1 LFRDGWDG
9 GVSNGDGVE
18 WAEVVDD
25 VEGTSVPFYDAKPS
39 RAVSGV
45 GWFIR
50 TRCYFV
56 TDNFNEFIVETWWDG
71 DIFVDPRH
79 IRNRRDADWG
89 EEILTELSFFLF
101 NPR

>member
-1 LFRDGWDG
+1 LFHDGRDGG
-9 GVSNGDGVE
+9 ISNGDGIE

-25 VEGTSVPFYDAKPS
+25 AEGTSISFYDAEPS

-45 GWFIR
+45 GRFIC
-50 TRCYFV
+50 TRHYFV
-56 TDNFNEFIVETWWDG
+56 TDNFSEFVVGTWRDG

-79 IRNRRDADWG
+79 MRNHRDADWG